1 MSALR
6 NQNAFFSGAQEL
18 LPRVLAG
25 ESAKIIALKTGAS
38 PRTAEAWKRG
48 ECLPG
53 LGHVGALIAA
63 YPAFADFIQQWIARA
78 MQPDFFEP
86 SSQREYRAFI
96 GALSRHRP

>member
-6 NQNAFFSGAQEL
+6 NHDAFFAGAQAL

-25 ESAKIIALKTGAS
+25 ESAKIIAFKTGAS

-53 LGHVGALIAA
+53 LGHIGALIAA
-63 YPAFADFIQQWIARA
+63 YPDFAAFFQHWIARA
-78 MQPDFFEP
+78 MEPDFFEP
-86 SSQREYRAFI
+86 ASQREYRAFI
-96 GALSRHRP
+96 AALPRHRP